1 MNNDNNW
8 RIPINCIAIGFAFT
22 VITFNFF
29 WLQYILP
36 VIGVAL
42 LYLGFRALHKENKW
56 LNAGWIF
63 SIINALLYIAKL
75 IYTCTPLNTKFDNAY
90 IILFVLTGF
99 ELCFIFIFRHGLKRL
114 AKKGNIKLKRDPILG
129 LLVWKIL
136 MIISVITGAGGL
148 WWVLI
153 PLMIFYF
160 YTIYSL
166 GKLAEEFGELPFE
179 PMDETGKTISKKII
193 IGYGLVCVL
202 IVSICC
208 VTFYHIELEE
218 TELKTSNT
226 QELREV
232 LVEKG
237 FPKDIIK
244 DISDNEIMLLKNPI
258 YVDSS
263 SEILNYGYNLEAT
276 SIYIELEDN
285 SMYSV
290 QYFNWKD
297 GKAYWRDNFSVSCSE
312 VLKLIS
318 GRLLYEEKGIEKI
331 ALIPKLKNELI
342 TSNDWFGNL
351 LESWTIT
358 GSVNYPFGSTKQR
371 GYVFYKLDLKEDVCF
386 GGNIFNYAH
395 YILPFRVPYSET
407 EGTNNLFN
415 ENLRQHYTN
424 FKTKDYRETNE

>member
-1 MNNDNNW
+1 
-8 RIPINCIAIGFAFT
+8 
-22 VITFNFF
+22 
-29 WLQYILP
+29 
-36 VIGVAL
+36 
-42 LYLGFRALHKENKW
+42 
-56 LNAGWIF
+56 
-63 SIINALLYIAKL
+63 
-75 IYTCTPLNTKFDNAY
+75 
-90 IILFVLTGF
+90 
-99 ELCFIFIFRHGLKRL
+99 
-114 AKKGNIKLKRDPILG
+114 
-129 LLVWKIL
+129 
-136 MIISVITGAGGL
+136 
-148 WWVLI
+148 
-153 PLMIFYF
+153 
-160 YTIYSL
+160 
-166 GKLAEEFGELPFE
+166 
-179 PMDETGKTISKKII
+179 
-193 IGYGLVCVL
+193 
-202 IVSICC
+202 
-208 VTFYHIELEE
+208 
-218 TELKTSNT
+218 
-226 QELREV
+226 
-232 LVEKG
+232 
-237 FPKDIIK
+237 
-244 DISDNEIMLLKNPI
+244 MLLKNPI